1 MKCPYCDSEHTEP
14 FLKISKTVTEWIC
27 RMCGLTWN
35 VESE

>member
-35 VESE
+35 VEDS